1 MPTKPLDK
9 LPSLVE
15 LEATRKLGISNAL
28 TGGLVDAIT
37 RVVIHLGENMEVKN
51 YVGTFKKLITSGI
64 HIDYYLHSLSFIPII
79 NEPKTRTII
88 RIVSDKKMF
97 VNLEIHNPGTI
108 TENISFV
115 VPGEWEKVIWK
126 LDKQIQEEQDK
137 EEAEK
142 DLAIRVHLANLL
154 QIEY

>member
-15 LEATRKLGISNAL
+15 LEATRKMWISNAL
-28 TGGLVDAIT
+28 NDGLVDAIT
-37 RVVIHLGENMEVKN
+37 RIVIHLGENMEIKN
-51 YVGTFKKLITSGI
+51 YVGTFKRLITSGI
-64 HIDYYLHSLSFIPII
+64 HIEYYLHSLSFIPKL
-79 NEPKTRTII
+79 NEPQTRTII

-97 VNLEIHNPGTI
+97 VNLEILNPGTS
-108 TENISFV
+108 TEDTSFV
-115 VPGEWEKVIWK
+115 VPGEWEKIIWK

-137 EEAEK
+137 EDAEK
-142 DLAIRVHLANLL
+142 DLAVRVHLANLL